1 MCFKKSFLLSLFIFF
16 ISCSTTY
23 IEDEANSNK
32 MVGKFS
38 MFSENDYISGKIS
51 IFNQKEISQIKINLD
66 RYPKTFLVT
75 EVREGNQKKI
85 DSNFNESYEENIVK
99 NLIEEITISRFS
111 KWLSEL
117 CNLNECKKYATQNV
131 MISKEEIHTDK
142 KIKKIV
148 GSYKNF
154 KFAVIFK
161 S

>member
-1 MCFKKSFLLSLFIFF
+1 MYFKRPFLLSLFIL
-16 ISCSTTY
+16 IVSCSTTNM
-23 IEDEANSNK
+23 ESSFNSNK
-32 MVGKFS
+32 IIGKFS
-38 MFSENDYISGKIS
+38 MFSENAYISGKIS
-51 IFNQKEISQIKINLD
+51 ILNQKEISQIKINLD

-111 KWLSEL
+111 RWLSEL
-117 CNLNECKKYATQNV
+117 CNLNECKEYATQNV
-131 MISKEEIHTDK
+131 MISKEEIHEDK

>member
-1 MCFKKSFLLSLFIFF
+1 MYFKKPFLLFLFILF
-16 ISCSTTY
+16 ISCSTTNLENGSY
-23 IEDEANSNK
+23 SKKII
-32 MVGKFS
+32 GKFS
-38 MFSENDYISGKIS
+38 MFSENTYISGKIS

-85 DSNFNESYEENIVK
+85 NSNFNESYEENTVK

-117 CNLNECKKYATQNV
+117 CNLNECKEYATQNV
-131 MISKEEIHTDK
+131 IITKEEIHANK

-154 KFAVIFK
+154 KFAVIFE

>member
-1 MCFKKSFLLSLFIFF
+1 MYFKRPFLLSLFIL
-16 ISCSTTY
+16 IVSCSTTNM
-23 IEDEANSNK
+23 ESSFNSNK
-32 MVGKFS
+32 IIGKFS
-38 MFSENDYISGKIS
+38 MFSENAYISGKIS
-51 IFNQKEISQIKINLD
+51 ILNQKEISQIKINLD

-111 KWLSEL
+111 RWLSEL
-117 CNLNECKKYATQNV
+117 CNLNECKEYVTQNV
-131 MISKEEIHTDK
+131 MISKEEIHEDK

>member
-1 MCFKKSFLLSLFIFF
+1 MYFKKPFLLYLFIIF
-16 ISCSTTY
+16 ISCSTTNL
-23 IEDEANSNK
+23 ESGSNSK
-32 MVGKFS
+32 KIIGKFS
-38 MFSENDYISGKIS
+38 MFSENTYISGKIS

-85 DSNFNESYEENIVK
+85 NSNFNESYEENTVK

-131 MISKEEIHTDK
+131 TITKEEIYANK

>member
-1 MCFKKSFLLSLFIFF
+1 
-16 ISCSTTY
+16 
-23 IEDEANSNK
+23 
-32 MVGKFS
+32 
-38 MFSENDYISGKIS
+38 MFSENTYISGKIS

-85 DSNFNESYEENIVK
+85 NSNFNESYEENTVK

-117 CNLNECKKYATQNV
+117 CNLNECKEYATQNV
-131 MISKEEIHTDK
+131 MITKEEIHANK

-148 GSYKNF
+148 GTYKNF
-154 KFAVIFK
+154 KFAVIFE

>member
-1 MCFKKSFLLSLFIFF
+1 
-16 ISCSTTY
+16 
-23 IEDEANSNK
+23 
-32 MVGKFS
+32 
-38 MFSENDYISGKIS
+38 MFSENTYISGKIS

-85 DSNFNESYEENIVK
+85 NSNFNESYEENTVK

-111 KWLSEL
+111 KWLNEL
-117 CNLNECKKYATQNV
+117 CNLNECKEYATQNV
-131 MISKEEIHTDK
+131 MITKEEIHANK

-154 KFAVIFK
+154 KFAVIFE

>member
-1 MCFKKSFLLSLFIFF
+1 MHFKKSFLLSLFILF
-16 ISCSTTY
+16 ISCSTTNLENGSY
-23 IEDEANSNK
+23 SKKII
-32 MVGKFS
+32 GKFS
-38 MFSENDYISGKIS
+38 MFSENTYISGKIS

-85 DSNFNESYEENIVK
+85 NSNFNESYEENTVK

-117 CNLNECKKYATQNV
+117 CNLNECKEYATQNV
-131 MISKEEIHTDK
+131 TITKEEIYANK

-148 GSYKNF
+148 GSYNNF

>member
-1 MCFKKSFLLSLFIFF
+1 MHFKKASLLSLFVLFV
-16 ISCSTTY
+16 SCSITNV
-23 IEDEANSNK
+23 ESSSNSK
-32 MVGKFS
+32 KIIGKFS
-38 MFSENDYISGKIS
+38 MFSENTYISGKIS

-75 EVREGNQKKI
+75 EVREGNRKKI
-85 DSNFNESYEENIVK
+85 DSNFNESFEENTVK

-117 CNLNECKKYATQNV
+117 CNLNECKEYATQNV
-131 MISKEEIHTDK
+131 TITKEEIYGNK

>member
-1 MCFKKSFLLSLFIFF
+1 MFLFCFLK
-16 ISCSTTY
+16 
-23 IEDEANSNK
+23 
-32 MVGKFS
+32 
-38 MFSENDYISGKIS
+38 
-51 IFNQKEISQIKINLD
+51 KIN
-66 RYPKTFLVT
+66 
-75 EVREGNQKKI
+75 
-85 DSNFNESYEENIVK
+85 SNFNESYEENTVK

-117 CNLNECKKYATQNV
+117 CNLSECKEYATQNV
-131 MISKEEIHTDK
+131 IITKEEIHTNK

>member
-1 MCFKKSFLLSLFIFF
+1 MCFKKSFLLSLLFF

-32 MVGKFS
+32 MLGKFS
-38 MFSENDYISGKIS
+38 MFSENNYISGKIS

-75 EVREGNQKKI
+75 EFREGNQKKI
-85 DSNFNESYEENIVK
+85 DSNFNESYEESTVK
-99 NLIEEITISRFS
+99 SLIEEITIYRFS
-111 KWLSEL
+111 EWLNEL
-117 CNLNECKKYATQNV
+117 CDLNECKEYTTQNV
-131 MISKEEIHTDK
+131 VITKEEIHLNK
-142 KIKKIV
+142 KIKKII

-154 KFAVIFK
+154 KFAVVFK

>member
-1 MCFKKSFLLSLFIFF
+1 
-16 ISCSTTY
+16 
-23 IEDEANSNK
+23 
-32 MVGKFS
+32 
-38 MFSENDYISGKIS
+38 MFSENTYISGKIS

-85 DSNFNESYEENIVK
+85 NSNFNESYEENTVK

-117 CNLNECKKYATQNV
+117 CNLNECKEYATQNV
-131 MISKEEIHTDK
+131 TITKEEIYANK

-148 GSYKNF
+148 GSYNNF

>member
-1 MCFKKSFLLSLFIFF
+1 MHFKKPFLLSLFILF
-16 ISCSTTY
+16 ISCSTTNL
-23 IEDEANSNK
+23 ENGSNSK
-32 MVGKFS
+32 KIIGKFS
-38 MFSENDYISGKIS
+38 MFSENTYISGKIS

-85 DSNFNESYEENIVK
+85 NSNFNESYEENTVK
-99 NLIEEITISRFS
+99 NLIVEFTISRFS

-117 CNLNECKKYATQNV
+117 CNLNECKEYATQNV
-131 MISKEEIHTDK
+131 IITKKEIHSNK

>member
-1 MCFKKSFLLSLFIFF
+1 MHFKKPFLLSLFILF
-16 ISCSTTY
+16 ISCSTTNLENGSY
-23 IEDEANSNK
+23 SKKII
-32 MVGKFS
+32 GKFS
-38 MFSENDYISGKIS
+38 MFSENTYISGKIS

-66 RYPKTFLVT
+66 RYPKTFLVP

-85 DSNFNESYEENIVK
+85 NSNFNESYEENTVK

-117 CNLNECKKYATQNV
+117 CNLNECKEYATQNV
-131 MISKEEIHTDK
+131 TITKEEIYANK

-148 GSYKNF
+148 GSYNNF

>member
-1 MCFKKSFLLSLFIFF
+1 MYFKKPFLLSLFILF
-16 ISCSTTY
+16 ISCSTTNV
-23 IEDEANSNK
+23 ENGSNSK
-32 MVGKFS
+32 KIIGKFS
-38 MFSENDYISGKIS
+38 MFSENTYISGKIS

-85 DSNFNESYEENIVK
+85 NSNFNESYEENTVK

-117 CNLNECKKYATQNV
+117 CNLKECKEYATQNV
-131 MISKEEIHTDK
+131 IITKKEIHANK

-148 GSYKNF
+148 GTYKNF

>member
-1 MCFKKSFLLSLFIFF
+1 MYFKKPFLLFLFILF
-16 ISCSTTY
+16 ISCST
-23 IEDEANSNK
+23 ANLENGSNSK
-32 MVGKFS
+32 KIIGKFS
-38 MFSENDYISGKIS
+38 MFSENTYISGKIS

-85 DSNFNESYEENIVK
+85 NSNFNESYEENTVK

-117 CNLNECKKYATQNV
+117 CNLNECKEYATQNV
-131 MISKEEIHTDK
+131 TITKEEIYANK

-148 GSYKNF
+148 GLYQNF
-154 KFAVIFK
+154 QFAVIFK

>member
-1 MCFKKSFLLSLFIFF
+1 
-16 ISCSTTY
+16 
-23 IEDEANSNK
+23 
-32 MVGKFS
+32 
-38 MFSENDYISGKIS
+38 MFSENTYISGKIS

-85 DSNFNESYEENIVK
+85 NSNFNESYEENIVK

-117 CNLNECKKYATQNV
+117 CNLNECKEYATQNV
-131 MISKEEIHTDK
+131 MITKEEIHANK
-142 KIKKIV
+142 KIKKII

-154 KFAVIFK
+154 KFAIIF
-161 S
+161 

>member
-32 MVGKFS
+32 MMGKFS
-38 MFSENDYISGKIS
+38 MFSENNYISGKIS

-75 EVREGNQKKI
+75 EFMEGNQKKI
-85 DSNFNESYEENIVK
+85 DSNFNESYEESTVK
-99 NLIEEITISRFS
+99 SLIEEITIYRFS
-111 KWLSEL
+111 EWLSEL
-117 CNLNECKKYATQNV
+117 CDLNECKEYTTQNV
-131 MISKEEIHTDK
+131 VISKEEIHLNK
-142 KIKKIV
+142 KIKKII

-154 KFAVIFK
+154 KFAVVFK

>member
-1 MCFKKSFLLSLFIFF
+1 MHFKNSFLLSLYILF
-16 ISCSTTY
+16 ISCSTTNLENGSY
-23 IEDEANSNK
+23 SKKII
-32 MVGKFS
+32 GKFS
-38 MFSENDYISGKIS
+38 MFSENTYISGKIS

-85 DSNFNESYEENIVK
+85 NSNFNESYEENTVK

-117 CNLNECKKYATQNV
+117 CNLNECKEYATQNV
-131 MISKEEIHTDK
+131 TITKEEIYANK

-148 GSYKNF
+148 GSYNNF

>member
-1 MCFKKSFLLSLFIFF
+1 MHFKKSFLLSLFILF
-16 ISCSTTY
+16 ISCSTTNLENGSY
-23 IEDEANSNK
+23 SKKII
-32 MVGKFS
+32 GKFS
-38 MFSENDYISGKIS
+38 MFSENTYISGKIS

-85 DSNFNESYEENIVK
+85 NSNFNESYEENTVK

-117 CNLNECKKYATQNV
+117 CNLNECKEYATQNV
-131 MISKEEIHTDK
+131 TITKEEIYANK

-148 GSYKNF
+148 GSYNNLSL
-154 KFAVIFK
+154 IHI
-161 S
+161 

>member
-1 MCFKKSFLLSLFIFF
+1 MYFKKPFLLFLFILF
-16 ISCSTTY
+16 ISCST
-23 IEDEANSNK
+23 ANLENGSNSK
-32 MVGKFS
+32 KIIGKFS
-38 MFSENDYISGKIS
+38 MFSENTYISGKIS

-85 DSNFNESYEENIVK
+85 NSNFNESYEENTVK

-117 CNLNECKKYATQNV
+117 CNLNECKEYATQNV
-131 MISKEEIHTDK
+131 TITKEEIYANK

-148 GSYKNF
+148 GLYKNF

>member
-1 MCFKKSFLLSLFIFF
+1 MYFKKPFLLSLFILF
-16 ISCSTTY
+16 ISCSITDL
-23 IEDEANSNK
+23 ENDSNSK
-32 MVGKFS
+32 KIIGKFS
-38 MFSENDYISGKIS
+38 MFSENTYISGKIS

-111 KWLSEL
+111 RWLSEL
-117 CNLNECKKYATQNV
+117 CNLNECKEYVTQNV
-131 MISKEEIHTDK
+131 MISKEEIHEDK

>member
-1 MCFKKSFLLSLFIFF
+1 
-16 ISCSTTY
+16 
-23 IEDEANSNK
+23 
-32 MVGKFS
+32 
-38 MFSENDYISGKIS
+38 MFSENTYISGKIS

-75 EVREGNQKKI
+75 EVRDGNQKKI
-85 DSNFNESYEENIVK
+85 NSNFNESYEENTVK

-117 CNLNECKKYATQNV
+117 CNLNECKEYATQNV
-131 MISKEEIHTDK
+131 TITKEEIYANK

-148 GSYKNF
+148 GSYNNF

>member
-1 MCFKKSFLLSLFIFF
+1 MCFKKSFLLSLLFF

-32 MVGKFS
+32 MIGKFS
-38 MFSENDYISGKIS
+38 MFSENNYISGKIS

-75 EVREGNQKKI
+75 EFREGNQKKI
-85 DSNFNESYEENIVK
+85 DSNFNESYEESTVK
-99 NLIEEITISRFS
+99 SLIEEITIYRFS
-111 KWLSEL
+111 EWLNEL
-117 CNLNECKKYATQNV
+117 CDLNECKEYTTQNV
-131 MISKEEIHTDK
+131 VITKEEIHLNK
-142 KIKKIV
+142 KIKKII

-154 KFAVIFK
+154 KFAVVFK

>member
-1 MCFKKSFLLSLFIFF
+1 
-16 ISCSTTY
+16 
-23 IEDEANSNK
+23 
-32 MVGKFS
+32 
-38 MFSENDYISGKIS
+38 MFSENTYISGKIS
-51 IFNQKEISQIKINLD
+51 IFNQKEISQIKMNLD

-85 DSNFNESYEENIVK
+85 NSNFNESYEENTVK

-117 CNLNECKKYATQNV
+117 CNLNECKEYATQNV
-131 MISKEEIHTDK
+131 TISKEEVYANK

-154 KFAVIFK
+154 KFAVIL
-161 S
+161 SLIHI

>member
-1 MCFKKSFLLSLFIFF
+1 MYFKSPFLLSLFIL
-16 ISCSTTY
+16 IVSCSTTNV
-23 IEDEANSNK
+23 ESSFNSK
-32 MVGKFS
+32 KIIGKFS
-38 MFSENDYISGKIS
+38 MFSENTYISGKIS
-51 IFNQKEISQIKINLD
+51 ILNQKEISQIKINLD

-111 KWLSEL
+111 RWLSEL
-117 CNLNECKKYATQNV
+117 CNLNECKEYATQNV
-131 MISKEEIHTDK
+131 MISKEEIHEDK

>member
-1 MCFKKSFLLSLFIFF
+1 
-16 ISCSTTY
+16 
-23 IEDEANSNK
+23 
-32 MVGKFS
+32 
-38 MFSENDYISGKIS
+38 MFSENTYISGKIS

-66 RYPKTFLVT
+66 RYPKTFLIT

-85 DSNFNESYEENIVK
+85 NSNFNESYEENIVK

-117 CNLNECKKYATQNV
+117 CNLNECKEYATQNV
-131 MISKEEIHTDK
+131 MITKEEIHANK

-154 KFAVIFK
+154 KFAVIFE

>member
-1 MCFKKSFLLSLFIFF
+1 
-16 ISCSTTY
+16 
-23 IEDEANSNK
+23 
-32 MVGKFS
+32 
-38 MFSENDYISGKIS
+38 MFSENAYISGKIS
-51 IFNQKEISQIKINLD
+51 ILNQKEISQIKINLD

-111 KWLSEL
+111 RWLSEL
-117 CNLNECKKYATQNV
+117 CNPNECKEYATQNV
-131 MISKEEIHTDK
+131 MISKEEIHEDK

>member
-1 MCFKKSFLLSLFIFF
+1 MCFKKSFLLSLLFF

-32 MVGKFS
+32 MIGKFS
-38 MFSENDYISGKIS
+38 MFSENNYISGKIS

-75 EVREGNQKKI
+75 EFREGNQKKI
-85 DSNFNESYEENIVK
+85 DSNFNESYEESTVK
-99 NLIEEITISRFS
+99 SLIEEITIYRFS
-111 KWLSEL
+111 EWLSEL
-117 CNLNECKKYATQNV
+117 CDLNECKEYTTQNV
-131 MISKEEIHTDK
+131 VITKEEIHLNK
-142 KIKKIV
+142 KIKKII

-154 KFAVIFK
+154 KFAVVFK

>member
-1 MCFKKSFLLSLFIFF
+1 
-16 ISCSTTY
+16 
-23 IEDEANSNK
+23 
-32 MVGKFS
+32 
-38 MFSENDYISGKIS
+38 MFSENTYISWKIS

-85 DSNFNESYEENIVK
+85 NSNFNESYEENTVK

-117 CNLNECKKYATQNV
+117 CNLNECKEYATQNV
-131 MISKEEIHTDK
+131 TITKEEIYANK

-148 GSYKNF
+148 GSYNNF

-161 S
+161 SWFLFLQPR